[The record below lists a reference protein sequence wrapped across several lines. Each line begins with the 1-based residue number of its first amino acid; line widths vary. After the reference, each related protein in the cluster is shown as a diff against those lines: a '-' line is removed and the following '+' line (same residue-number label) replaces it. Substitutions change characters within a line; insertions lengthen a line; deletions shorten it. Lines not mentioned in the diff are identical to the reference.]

1 MARVLVLGGGVA
13 PYLDPRHPFAA
24 VARAVAAIGLDR
36 GHRVEVVTDIAGRI
50 AAGLDDVDVLVALGP
65 DPDPAVVGPR
75 ARQRAWTTLEA
86 RLERPVGLL
95 GLHVGLTTLLG
106 WPRWGA
112 LMGARPVPGAARS
125 GTAALGASAAGGS
138 GHSPHGPTVVRTLPH
153 RLTDG
158 AGGFRLEDEPY
169 AGMEVTAASAVAV
182 DHEVDR
188 VVHPLIWTRDE
199 GGIRIVADALGH
211 GPASFDAPAHVAIVG
226 RAIDWLAAATLEGIP
241 SSRSLSPSPR

>member
-13 PYLDPRHPFAA
+13 PYLDPWHPFAA
-24 VARAVAAIGLDR
+24 VARAVAAIGLDG
-36 GHRVEVVTDIAGRI
+36 GHRVEVVTDVAGRI
-50 AAGLDDVDVLVALGP
+50 AAGLDDVDVLVALAP
-65 DPDPAVVGPR
+65 DPDPAVVGR
-75 ARQRAWTTLEA
+75 RVRERAWTTLDA

-106 WPRWGA
+106 WPRWAA
-112 LMGARPVPGAARS
+112 LMGSRPVPGASAS
-125 GTAALGASAAGGS
+125 GASAARGS
-138 GHSPHGPTVVRTLPH
+138 GHAPLGPTVVRTLPH

-158 AGGFRLEDEPY
+158 AGGFGLEDEPY
-169 AGMEVTAASAVAV
+169 AGMEVIAASAVAV

-188 VVHPLIWTRDE
+188 VVHPLIWTRRE

-211 GPASFDAPAHVAIVG
+211 GPASFDAPAHVDIVG
-226 RAIDWLAAATLEGIP
+226 RAIDWLASATLEGIP